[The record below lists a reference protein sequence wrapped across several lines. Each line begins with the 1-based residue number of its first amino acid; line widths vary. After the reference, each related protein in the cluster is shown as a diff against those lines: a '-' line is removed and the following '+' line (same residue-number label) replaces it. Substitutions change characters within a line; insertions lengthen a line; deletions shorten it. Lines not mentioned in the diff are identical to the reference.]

1 MLFDL
6 QGRRR
11 RLIQATY
18 LTLAILM
25 GGGLVFFGIGSDVQG
40 GLADFFTGSDSSDA
54 NPALEDQL
62 EQADEALAANPDDPE
77 ALADVVRANYQL
89 AVTTD
94 EEARAV
100 GAIFA
105 EDATPRLEAAADA
118 WTRYLEEVQR
128 PDASLALLMTRVFG
142 EQGLNQPDEAAEAA
156 GIVAEEQRDL
166 QSYLLYTQHA
176 ALAGDDRQAELA
188 GRRAVAE
195 APASQRRQVEQQ
207 VDALIRAADQ
217 LQSQNQPPPA
227 GGAAP
232 PGELPLPGGG
242 GAVPPGGE
250 VVPPGGEVVPPEGGG
265 MVLPED
271 GAGGGGAGGGGSG
284 GGGGG

>member
-6 QGRRR
+6 QGKRR

-62 EQADEALAANPDDPE
+62 EQAEEALAANPDDPE
-77 ALADVVRANYQL
+77 ALAEVARANYQL

-118 WTRYLEEVQR
+118 WNRYLEANQGR
-128 PDASLALLMTRVFG
+128 PDASLALLMVRVFG
-142 EQGLNQPDEAAEAA
+142 EQGLNDPAEAAEAA
-156 GIVAEEQRDL
+156 EIVAEEQRDL
-166 QSYLLYTQHA
+166 QSYLLYTQYA

-188 GRRAVAE
+188 GQRAAQE
-195 APASQRRQVEQQ
+195 APAAQRDQVERQ

-217 LQSQNQPPPA
+217 LRSQNQ
-227 GGAAP
+227 AP
-232 PGELPLPGGG
+232 PQGGS
-242 GAVPPGGE
+242 GAVPPGG
-250 VVPPGGEVVPPEGGG
+250 VP
-265 MVLPED
+265 LPED
-271 GAGGGGAGGGGSG
+271 GAAPPGGVPLPEDGQVLPPPGGGGGGSG